1 MFHSIIMVSIK
12 TSYTKTT
19 LVEDGLNET
28 DITHQVAVCFDI
40 LVAFLL
46 LRVPQEEETTLKEW
60 EELMC
65 A

>member
-28 DITHQVAVCFDI
+28 DITHQVVVCFDI